1 MTGRRRLHLRARDL
15 RFVAV
20 VALNLACI
28 GAYVA
33 TQTGPADAGA
43 GGWRRIDRAA
53 LERRIESGEL
63 SGHEA
68 LWYRPVIPPAR

>member
-33 TQTGPADAGA
+33 TQTGPGDAGA

-63 SGHEA
+63 SGREA
-68 LWYRPVIPPAR
+68 LWYQPVSPPSR

>member
-1 MTGRRRLHLRARDL
+1 MTGRRRLHLRGRDL

-33 TQTGPADAGA
+33 TQTGPPDSGA

-63 SGHEA
+63 SGREA
-68 LWYRPVIPPAR
+68 LWYQPVIPPAR

>member
-1 MTGRRRLHLRARDL
+1 MIGRRHLHLRARDL

-63 SGHEA
+63 SGREA
-68 LWYRPVIPPAR
+68 LWYQPVAPLGR

>member
-1 MTGRRRLHLRARDL
+1 MTGRRRLHLRGRDL

-33 TQTGPADAGA
+33 TQTGPADASA
-43 GGWRRIDRAA
+43 GGWRRVDQAA

-63 SGHEA
+63 SGREA
-68 LWYRPVIPPAR
+68 LWYQPVAPPSR